1 MELFKSCPNWT
12 FLLLWFQASGGE
24 SFLIKNARLGKCIH
38 VFPHAVDQ
46 VGLSE
51 CKPHS
56 LHHQWGWDMARR
68 AVVSLA
74 TKQCLSV
81 SHLEEF
87 ALAQVGVCGGEGPP
101 QGWTCSQKG
110 HLTLQ
115 GSGLHL
121 TTKPGGHKAFLAK
134 EKDKF
139 SRWKTLTDEIICA
152 VEPAVTDLGFGD
164 PVEERL
170 DPLDWVPESKSTA
183 SLELRMTFPV
193 KATTVPPATIWEDL
207 SNTTSTFPKNEDGGF
222 AEDQERYTHHKKH
235 PKKATGS
242 RHPGTNWKI
251 IMLVLSPVAFIL
263 GLVIL
268 LLNIHYNRP
277 SLAACGSLARLE
289 ETGGGGGR
297 RKPVAQIA
305 RGGTRLRVRGRIAR
319 MQLPSITSGRQ
330 MRRSGRCS
338 QLGSFASSP
347 DGTSKPRSKARDSL
361 DSYDTEVGR
370 EGNSNKAL
378 KDTHCSQKKK
388 RKEKGNLE
396 H

>member
-51 CKPHS
+51 CKSHS
-56 LHHQWGWDMARR
+56 LHHQWGWDLARR

-87 ALAQVGVCGGEGPP
+87 ALAQLGVCGGEGPP
-101 QGWTCSQKG
+101 QGWICSQKG

-152 VEPAVTDLGFGD
+152 VEPEVTDPGFGD

-183 SLELRMTFPV
+183 SFELRMTFPV
-193 KATTVPPATIWEDL
+193 KATTFPPATIWEDL
-207 SNTTSTFPKNEDGGF
+207 SNITSTFPKNEDGGF

-251 IMLVLSPVAFIL
+251 VMLVLSPVAFIL

-268 LLNIHYNRP
+268 LLNIHYNRKKKRMLSVLKSRQVRQEEGL
-277 SLAACGSLARLE
+277 SL
-289 ETGGGGGR
+289 
-297 RKPVAQIA
+297 P
-305 RGGTRLRVRGRIAR
+305 GT
-319 MQLPSITSGRQ
+319 P
-330 MRRSGRCS
+330 
-338 QLGSFASSP
+338 ASSP
-347 DGTSKPRSKARDSL
+347 KVKVVPASPSPLLKHGEIMIEWKDGTITPLFDST
-361 DSYDTEVGR
+361 SEQR
-370 EGNSNKAL
+370 
-378 KDTHCSQKKK
+378 C
-388 RKEKGNLE
+388 
-396 H
+396 